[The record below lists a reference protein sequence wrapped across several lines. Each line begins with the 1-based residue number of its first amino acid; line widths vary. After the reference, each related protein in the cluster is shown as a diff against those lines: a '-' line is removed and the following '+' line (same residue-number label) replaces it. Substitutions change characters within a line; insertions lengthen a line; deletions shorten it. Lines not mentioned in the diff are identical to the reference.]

1 MDNLEKFIV
10 DNREAFNDA
19 DPNPL
24 MWLDIEKKLDKRKKS
39 RVIKLYRYAAVAAS
53 FILVLGMGM
62 LIGLNLNQ
70 QSNTD
75 LLAENE
81 QYQEFQQAE
90 MYFQKQVNVKMDL
103 LKEYPAGQEV
113 EDDLS
118 QLDAVYNE
126 MKAELLSSPNKD
138 NSAIIQAMIENY
150 QIRIN
155 MLEKILNNIQDKS
168 QYHEENIS
176 L

>member
-24 MWLDIEKKLDKRKKS
+24 MWLDIEKQLEKRKKS

-62 LIGLNLNQ
+62 LIGLNMNQ
-70 QSNTD
+70 NADLQS
-75 LLAENE
+75 LAEND

-103 LKEYPAGQEV
+103 LKEYPAGKEV

>member
-1 MDNLEKFIV
+1 MDKLEKFITQ
-10 DNREAFNDA
+10 NKESFNDS

-24 MWLDIEKKLDKRKKS
+24 IWFEVEKKLDSGKKAKV
-39 RVIKLYRYAAVAAS
+39 RRLYRIVAVAAS
-53 FILVLGMGM
+53 FIIVLGFGM
-62 LIGLNLNQ
+62 LIGANLN
-70 QSNTD
+70 SSSDAD

-90 MYFQKQVNVKMDL
+90 SYFQKQVNVKLDL
-103 LKEYPAGQEV
+103 IEEHPESQEV
-113 EDDLS
+113 KDDLT

-155 MLEKILNNIQDKS
+155 MLEKILNNINDKT